1 MAPKLPAVLSEI
13 SLTGLKRIDV
23 SLEGDWSA
31 RVAPVWTLPAG
42 FLGFSA
48 VARQHPTHKPSLE
61 LYFRDYW
68 VGCHCFRRVNGQNV
82 FDEALALRIIDH
94 VEDGLR
100 GRARPC

>member
-1 MAPKLPAVLSEI
+1 MASNLPAVLSEI

-31 RVAPVWTLPAG
+31 RVTSVWAREAG

-61 LYFRDYW
+61 LYFEDYW
-68 VGCHCFRRVNGQNV
+68 VGCHCFRRVHGQNV
-82 FDEALALRIIDH
+82 FDEELARRIIDH
-94 VEDGLR
+94 VEARSPGL
-100 GRARPC
+100 